1 MNLLIDTNVLV
12 DVLQKREPHFHY
24 SSLIWKMCETG
35 KAKGFVSSLSIANII
50 YVLKKHIPKEKI
62 EYLLKKLSI
71 IFRIVPLTYDE
82 LFKASELHWNNFEN
96 AVQFVT
102 AQTNDA
108 SFIITRNKKDYT
120 DTGKLKAITP
130 EEFFWLLKSFDIRR
144 YLHDEASA
152 EP

>member
-1 MNLLIDTNVLV
+1 
-12 DVLQKREPHFHY
+12 
-24 SSLIWKMCETG
+24 
-35 KAKGFVSSLSIANII
+35 
-50 YVLKKHIPKEKI
+50 LKE
-62 EYLLKKLSI
+62 LSI
-71 IFRIVPLTYDE
+71 IFRIVPLTYNE
-82 LFKASELHWNNFEN
+82 LFKASELHWNDFED